1 MWLKV
6 LKHQMCRPITLVIM
20 LQSVILLVFTTIR

>member
-6 LKHQMCRPITLVIM
+6 LKHQMFRPITFVIM